1 MSLAGALI
9 SPAATAR
16 AWGKAQCEPAAVAAL
31 CESLWQKGGSAIP
44 RRLRRCARAWGKGG
58 SVPGGGEESS
68 AGVSVCPVAAKSG
81 AESGSVPGGGEEQRE
96 SGSVPGGGEER
107 RGREILQ
114 QGRPWRRT
122 RRPARPALAAQLP
135 LNDGPKTWSTDAWC
149 LLQAVWSLEAAEGPK
164 KASEKSKT
172 TSTALQLGSQQLAN
186 GK

>member
-44 RRLRRCARAWGKGG
+44 LRLRRCARAWGKGG
-58 SVPGGGEESS
+58 SVPGGGEEQR
-68 AGVSVCPVAAKSG
+68 
-81 AESGSVPGGGEEQRE
+81 ESGSVPGGGEEQCG
-96 SGSVPGGGEER
+96 SVSVPGGVEER

-135 LNDGPKTWSTDAWC
+135 LNDGPKA
-149 LLQAVWSLEAAEGPK
+149 
-164 KASEKSKT
+164 
-172 TSTALQLGSQQLAN
+172 
-186 GK
+186 